1 MSSLIT
7 IYGVCEPNYQCSGTT
22 FLHYRACSV
31 KLGEKHRVK
40 NRGFYIE
47 IYLEIRREKTWVE
60 NFPQWDHL
68 TPSLLAQCSLYTGE
82 LTLVLLVCLPE
93 EGKGVLERSSD
104 GCVGC

>member
-1 MSSLIT
+1 MEYVNLIINVQELPFFIT
-7 IYGVCEPNYQCSGTT
+7 EHVLYNWERTAELKIE
-22 FLHYRACSV
+22 
-31 KLGEKHRVK
+31 
-40 NRGFYIE
+40 RGFYIE

-68 TPSLLAQCSLYTGE
+68 TPSLLARCSLGTGE

-104 GCVGC
+104 GRVGC